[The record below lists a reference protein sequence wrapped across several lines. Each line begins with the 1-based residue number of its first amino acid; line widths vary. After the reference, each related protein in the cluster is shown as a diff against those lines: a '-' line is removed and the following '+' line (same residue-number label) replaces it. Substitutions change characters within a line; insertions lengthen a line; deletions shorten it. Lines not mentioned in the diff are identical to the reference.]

1 MDLKRCVTAPDE
13 LKNDIKVYE
22 AEMKFFRAYQYFN
35 LLKRFGGVPLIEK
48 KKNTLHWK
56 TKTCYTDRVTAEK
69 QLQPSLKRIL
79 MKQFTELPLESA
91 ISADDKGRI
100 SKGAAE
106 AMKARFSLFEGT
118 WRKYHGLQGA
128 DAFLDDAISAA
139 KNVINSNEYELW
151 DHRAELGDWSYK
163 YFFTL
168 SKIKIE
174 SCRSDKS

>member
-1 MDLKRCVTAPDE
+1 
-13 LKNDIKVYE
+13 
-22 AEMKFFRAYQYFN
+22 MKFFRAYQYFN

-48 KKNTLHWK
+48 TLTLEDKDLLYGPRDSRATIAAYIKKNL
-56 TKTCYTDRVTAEK
+56 DEAI
-69 QLQPSLKRIL
+69 P
-79 MKQFTELPLESA
+79 ELPLESA

-139 KNVINSNEYELW
+139 KNVINSNEYEL
-151 DHRAELGDWSYK
+151 
-163 YFFTL
+163 
-168 SKIKIE
+168 
-174 SCRSDKS
+174 